1 MTERSEKEK
10 MIAGELYD
18 PNDTLLISD
27 RMKARQLLFQFN
39 HTPPDALDERTSLLK
54 KLFGSVKDAIYIE
67 PSFQCD
73 YGYNIHVG
81 SNFYAN
87 FNCVFL
93 DVNTIHIGDN
103 VLVAP
108 NVSLFTASHPIDVN
122 IRLSLKE
129 WSAPIRIGDNVWL
142 GGGTIVCPGV
152 TIGENSII
160 GAGSVVVKDIPANVV
175 AVGNPCRIIK
185 KL

>member
-1 MTERSEKEK
+1 

-18 PNDTLLISD
+18 PNDATLAGE
-27 RMKARQLLFQFN
+27 RMQARKLLFRFN
-39 HTPPDALDERTSLLK
+39 HTSPDALDERTSILK
-54 KLFGSVKDAIYIE
+54 ELFGSIKDAIYIE

-93 DVNTIHIGDN
+93 DVSTIHIGDN
-103 VLVAP
+103 VLIAP
-108 NVSLFTASHPIDVN
+108 NVSLFTATHPIDPE

-129 WSAPIRIGDNVWL
+129 FAAPITIGNNVWI
-142 GGGTIVCPGV
+142 GGGSIVCPGV
-152 TIGENSII
+152 TIGDNAVI
-160 GAGSVVVKDIPANVV
+160 GAGSVVVKDIPANMI
-175 AVGNPCRIIK
+175 AVGNPCKVIK
-185 KL
+185 SV